1 MSRKRSGPQRPKKK
15 LIRKERN
22 RRQQRRPVVQL
33 RDRLEGNC
41 PECGSAV
48 SVRQIENFPN
58 PIQGALV
65 NYKLSFCNY
74 CAWNNVELDVRCKRE
89 LSEGELAQL
98 HQAVM
103 DRLQV
108 EVNAYADFQQKLSTL
123 PFGMATSVIGA
134 ALGFDGAELSVARQ
148 VIDKGVSLD
157 VAYGELCQA
166 LKNEPNA
173 AVAFRT
179 LAEIPQGHAAL
190 WESVKY
196 WRDKGL
202 IPPWKELVEPFLRG
216 SDLQG
221 GYEAL

>member
-1 MSRKRSGPQRPKKK
+1 MSKKKKK
-15 LIRKERN
+15 LTHNAR
-22 RRQQRRPVVQL
+22 RRPKPVIQH
-33 RDRLEGNC
+33 RDRLEGTC
-41 PECGSAV
+41 PECGSAI
-48 SVRQIENFPN
+48 SVRRIENFPN
-58 PIQGALV
+58 PIRDALV

-89 LSEGELAQL
+89 LSKGDLAQI

-103 DRLQV
+103 DRLQM
-108 EVNAYADFQQKLSTL
+108 EMDAYAEFQHKLATL

-148 VIDKGVSLD
+148 VIDKGVSFD

-196 WRDKGL
+196 WGDKGL

-216 SDLQG
+216 SNPPG
-221 GYEAL
+221 GCEAL